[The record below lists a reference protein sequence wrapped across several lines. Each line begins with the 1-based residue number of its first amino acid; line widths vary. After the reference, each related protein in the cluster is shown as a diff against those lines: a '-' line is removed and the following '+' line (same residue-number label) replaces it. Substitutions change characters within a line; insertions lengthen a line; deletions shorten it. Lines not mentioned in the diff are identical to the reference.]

1 MLVAAA
7 GYQEVQERLAGHLS
21 AVEARFSAELLS
33 DLACVNSLVTHVERY
48 RGKMLRPMLVFVS
61 GMASAAP
68 PTPESAKTNARPNAL
83 GELTEAHRVVATVVE
98 MVHMATLVHDDVL
111 DEADVRRRGA
121 TINHLRGNEA
131 AVMLGDYLIS
141 HAYHLCSSLPTP
153 FASRVIADATN
164 TVCEGELLQL
174 ANRNNWSL
182 DEASYIEVI
191 RRKTASL
198 CGTCCRVG
206 AQLSTASPAV
216 CEGLYTYGE
225 KLGIAFQIIDD
236 VLDMT
241 ASEATLGKSS
251 GRDLEKGKATLPLI
265 HHLQTLGDAKR
276 AAVVARLT
284 ELARADEGMGEY
296 SDEVRTAV
304 ISTDSVVYAT
314 AYAARLVNDA
324 KEAIAVLP
332 DSGAKSLLFVM
343 ADAVLTRKF

>member
-1 MLVAAA
+1 MLLAAA
-7 GYQEVQERLAGHLS
+7 GQQDVQERLAEHLS

-48 RGKMLRPMLVFVS
+48 RGKMLRPMLVLVS
-61 GMASAAP
+61 GMAASVSRQGSKV
-68 PTPESAKTNARPNAL
+68 ELRD
-83 GELTEAHRVVATVVE
+83 LTEAHRVVATVVE

-141 HAYHLCSSLPTP
+141 HSYHLCSSLPTP
-153 FASRVIADATN
+153 MASRVIADATN

-174 ANRNNWSL
+174 ANRNNWTL

-198 CGTCCRVG
+198 CGTCCRLG
-206 AQLSTASPAV
+206 SQLSDALPAV
-216 CEGLYTYGE
+216 CDGFYAYGE

-241 ASEATLGKSS
+241 ANEATLGKSS

-265 HHLQTLGDAKR
+265 HHLATVSEERR
-276 AAVVARLT
+276 AQIITRLT
-284 ELARADEGMGEY
+284 ELSRSGQGMGDFSEEIRLAATE
-296 SDEVRTAV
+296 SG
-304 ISTDSVVYAT
+304 SVAYAT
-314 AYAARLVNDA
+314 SYAAKLVNEA
-324 KEAIAVLP
+324 KQALAPLA
-332 DSGAKSLLFVM
+332 DSGAKVLLFAM